1 MSVRRKGGGRL
12 AEVETHFFHHITAHS
27 AFSDFP
33 AASQRKTFLFK
44 PIFRAS
50 SLPSA
55 PLKLDIFIFIHVY
68 DFAESWYKN
77 IDDIL
82 SWRNISFQFA
92 YFFSLRSR
100 PTNKSIIGKASPK

>member
-50 SLPSA
+50 SLPLA

-68 DFAESWYKN
+68 DIFLRV
-77 IDDIL
+77 DIKT
-82 SWRNISFQFA
+82 SMT
-92 YFFSLRSR
+92 FSLDGTFLFNLPIFFRFALVPQISL
-100 PTNKSIIGKASPK
+100 